1 MRSIIL
7 ESSEQSPGVSRDSS
21 PNEMKKDDFWKP
33 DLYDI
38 YLFEKKL
45 PLYKLEAMMPTLIDT
60 LEPVYYNLWNK
71 LSARYKFI
79 LFDFAQD
86 GFANYKAGKDLQA
99 LIEKGLLFFDGQRLS
114 VMTLS
119 FQEYILQMKDD
130 PELNVFLS
138 NAKKEY
144 TWNKFQTPLLIL
156 IMAAGIFIFATQEE
170 VYKKITGLLAS
181 ISTLLPLLTGLF
193 GKPAGKAG
201 GS

>member
-1 MRSIIL
+1 
-7 ESSEQSPGVSRDSS
+7 
-21 PNEMKKDDFWKP
+21 
-33 DLYDI
+33 
-38 YLFEKKL
+38 
-45 PLYKLEAMMPTLIDT
+45 MMPSLIDT

-86 GFANYKAGKDLQA
+86 GFANYKAGRDLQA

-138 NAKKEY
+138 KAKKEN
-144 TWNKFQTPLLIL
+144 TWNKIQTPLLVL
-156 IMAAGIFIFATQEE
+156 LMAAGIFIFATQEE
-170 VYKKITGLLAS
+170 VYKKITGLLATITS
-181 ISTLLPLLTGLF
+181 LLPLLTGMF
-193 GKPAGKAG
+193 GKPSGKSAD
-201 GS
+201 S